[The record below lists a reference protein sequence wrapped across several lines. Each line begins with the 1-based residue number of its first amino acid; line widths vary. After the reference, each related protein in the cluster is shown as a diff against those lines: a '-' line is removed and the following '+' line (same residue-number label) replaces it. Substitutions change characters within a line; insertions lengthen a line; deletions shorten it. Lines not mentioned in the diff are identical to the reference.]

1 VPADIPAMNREEVIA
16 DVRRRQPALEA
27 EGVTHVYLFGSVL
40 HGDAGPASDVD
51 LLFEH
56 KLEDFGLV
64 EYARLKRIA
73 GELLPYPVDFI
84 ERSCLDPRVGER
96 VLPEALKIF

>member
-1 VPADIPAMNREEVIA
+1 MNREEVIA
-16 DVRRRQPALEA
+16 DVRRNRAALEA

-40 HGDAGPASDVD
+40 HGEAGPESDVD

-56 KLEDFGLV
+56 SLEDFGLI
-64 EYARLKRIA
+64 EYAHLKRIA
-73 GELLPYPVDFI
+73 GELLPFPVDFI
-84 ERSCLDPRVGER
+84 ERTCLDPKVSAR